1 MTEIKWKYA
10 GPSISEEDIRSLEGV
25 LAVALPADYK
35 SFILEHDGAR
45 PKPNAIDLP
54 DGREVVM
61 ERLLRVEAG
70 AKGNL
75 PSAAKALKKQG
86 EQSLVPFGS
95 DPFGNL
101 FCFKYSGKTAKA
113 VVFWNHE
120 NSSTE
125 KICGTF
131 SELLKSLHAAK

>member
-10 GPSISEEDIRSLEGV
+10 GPSISEEDLRSLEGV
-25 LAVALPADYK
+25 LAVALPADYR
-35 SFILEHDGAR
+35 SFIREHNGAR

-54 DGREVVM
+54 GGREVVM
-61 ERLLRVEAG
+61 ERLLRVEG
-70 AKGNL
+70 DAKGNL
-75 PSAAKALKKQG
+75 ASAAESLRKHG
-86 EQSLVPFGS
+86 EPGLVPFGS

-101 FCFKYSGKTAKA
+101 FCFKYSGKSAKA

-120 NSSTE
+120 KGTTE

-131 SELLKSLHAAK
+131 SELLQSLHAAK